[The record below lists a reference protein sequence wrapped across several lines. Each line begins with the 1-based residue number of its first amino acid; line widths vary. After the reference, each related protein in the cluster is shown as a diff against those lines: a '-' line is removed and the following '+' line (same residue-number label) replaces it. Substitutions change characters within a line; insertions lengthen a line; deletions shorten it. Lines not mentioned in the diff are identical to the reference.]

1 MLNEKR
7 KKNLAAFIA
16 VLTLL
21 VCVLPASAATNEN
34 KLLDTSKKV
43 SLTLN
48 CNKAGYTFSVY
59 KVATLS
65 STTNATKYTSTNSA
79 YGIDDALNSG
89 NSAALL
95 KKLDT
100 VKLSDL
106 TANTV
111 DTFASSAT
119 STSKKLT
126 NLEQGVYYVRVT
138 KFPAG
143 TTKVR
148 NSVIA
153 LLITMKL
160 LQVGFTAVLLILQ
173 PKLMIQLQ
181 RLKKRSQTQQSRM

>member
-79 YGIDDALNSG
+79 SVLM
-89 NSAALL
+89 
-95 KKLDT
+95 T
-100 VKLSDL
+100 HL
-106 TANTV
+106 TAATV
-111 DTFASSAT
+111 QHF
-119 STSKKLT
+119 SK
-126 NLEQGVYYVRVT
+126 NLI
-138 KFPAG
+138 P
-143 TTKVR
+143 
-148 NSVIA
+148 
-153 LLITMKL
+153 
-160 LQVGFTAVLLILQ
+160 
-173 PKLMIQLQ
+173 
-181 RLKKRSQTQQSRM
+181 